1 MEDSDSID
9 EGRFILLVIRQG
21 RQLTGRRN
29 TMKKEYDFS
38 RAKRATEISH
48 LNRLR
53 EIQKTKVT
61 IYLDND
67 VIEGFKDKALNDV
80 SRYQT
85 EINQTP

>member
-1 MEDSDSID
+1 
-9 EGRFILLVIRQG
+9 
-21 RQLTGRRN
+21 
-29 TMKKEYDFS
+29 MKKEYDFS

>member
-1 MEDSDSID
+1 
-9 EGRFILLVIRQG
+9 
-21 RQLTGRRN
+21 
-29 TMKKEYDFS
+29 MKKEYDFS

-53 EIQKTKVT
+53 ESQKTKVT

-67 VIEGFKDKALNDV
+67 VIEGFKDKALNDG

-85 EINQTP
+85 EINRALRLFLKNGGQATEDLIRRVVREEMAHAQH